1 MREVEPFLNRSFKRF
16 PRATEAAVKFSPG
29 MTANRRNTKT
39 GDEFCQ
45 CAAAA
50 FLNGR
55 LQPLK
60 GLFTEAVGLNDRV
73 TVLLQ
78 IVQIRKRMDP
88 AMPDQLF
95 QRRL

>member
-1 MREVEPFLNRSFKRF
+1 
-16 PRATEAAVKFSPG
+16 
-29 MTANRRNTKT
+29 MTADRRNAKS

-55 LQPLK
+55 LQPLE
-60 GLFTEAVGLNDRV
+60 GFFTEAIGLNDRV
-73 TVLLQ
+73 TELLQ
-78 IVQIRKRMDP
+78 IVQIRKCMNP
-88 AMPDQLF
+88 AMSNQLF

>member
-1 MREVEPFLNRSFKRF
+1 
-16 PRATEAAVKFSPG
+16 
-29 MTANRRNTKT
+29 MTANRRNTKS

-55 LQPLK
+55 LQPLE
-60 GLFTEAVGLNDRV
+60 GFFTEAIGLNDRV

-78 IVQIRKRMDP
+78 IVQIRKCMNP